1 MNIEWQQHV
10 LQFIGGL
17 GFFLFSLKYMS
28 QGLQNWAG
36 EQLRIALHRMTAN
49 PIISVGIGMLLAIM
63 LQSSTATI
71 ILTIGLVN
79 AGYMTLKQSIGI
91 ILGAN
96 VGTTLTAFLLG
107 VSVGDYMYVL
117 VALGAFLIYFVKR
130 QLGQHVGQFLFGLG
144 GMYIGLHWITTA
156 FLPIVNNADFLALGE
171 RLSDMPFTGVLLG
184 ALTTALV
191 QSSSATVGILQGL
204 YGEGGMALQA
214 ALPILYG
221 ENIGTTLTVI
231 LASLAMSL
239 SAKRAAISHL
249 FVNLFGTV
257 LFSIGI
263 GWFIAYLQWV
273 QQTAG
278 LEPKM
283 TIAVAHGTFNVV
295 TTLLLIPFVSW
306 IVWIVTKCVPG
317 KEVHPIEHGVTHLEK
332 HLIDTAPIIA
342 IGQAKEETVHMAKVC
357 LQGFQLMRAYVNTNQ
372 KKYRNQAVE
381 IEHMLDQKDQMITN
395 YLLLVATHQLSK
407 MESSRQHTLL
417 KTIRDLER
425 MGDHMENI
433 IELYDDL
440 LWQRSQ
446 FSIAAFEELN
456 YMFHIT
462 EQAIEKMVQFIDTG
476 NYQLVSEVFL
486 LEEQIDELERA
497 NRKKHIHRL
506 NKGIC
511 SAHAGIIFTEM
522 MSNLERMTDHC
533 VNVTKANMYR

>member
-1 MNIEWQQHV
+1 MDIEWQQHA

-49 PIISVGIGMLLAIM
+49 PIISVIIGMLLAIM

-117 VALGAFLIYFVKR
+117 IAIGAFLIYFVKR
-130 QLGQHVGQFLFGLG
+130 QLAQHIGQFLFGLG

-156 FLPIVNNADFLALGE
+156 FLPIVKDADFLAWGE
-171 RLSDMPFTGVLLG
+171 RLSEMPFTGVLLG

-204 YGEGGMALQA
+204 YGEGGISLHA
-214 ALPILYG
+214 ALPILFG
-221 ENIGTTLTVI
+221 ENIGTTFTVI
-231 LASLAMSL
+231 FASLAMSL
-239 SAKRAAISHL
+239 SAKRAAVSHL
-249 FVNLFGTV
+249 FVNIFGT
-257 LFSIGI
+257 LMFFICMN
-263 GWFIAYLQWV
+263 WFIAYLQWI

-283 TIAVAHGTFNVV
+283 TIAIAHGTFNLM
-295 TTLLLIPFVSW
+295 TTLLLIPFIHVLIW
-306 IVWIVTKCVPG
+306 VVTKCIPG
-317 KEVHPIEHGVTHLEK
+317 KEERPIEHGITHLEK
-332 HLIDTAPIIA
+332 QLIDTAPIIA

-357 LQGFQLMRAYVNTNQ
+357 LQGFQLMRQYVNTNQ

-381 IEHMLDQKDQMITN
+381 IERMLDQKDQTITN
-395 YLLLVATHQLSK
+395 YLLLIATHKLSK

-446 FSIAAFEELN
+446 FSDEAFEELN

-462 EQAIEKMVQFIDTG
+462 ERAIDQMAQFIDTG
-476 NYQLVSEVFL
+476 DYQLVSEVFL
-486 LEEQIDELERA
+486 LEEKIDELERA

-506 NKGIC
+506 NKGVC

-522 MSNLERMTDHC
+522 MSNLERITDHC